1 MLTNTPQ
8 NLSPELILQYLFQ
21 MIDEKDLLTFIS
33 LPTYSQK
40 NEWLFTYYFLYPEE
54 KITEDVLNNFYAL
67 LLDDSENSIHASC
80 FRQILFICKFNSVK
94 EDAFINCCKIIYRKR
109 KDNPNLVNSF
119 FHYMFHSYITPVDKV
134 LELFSSNMDLLEKI
148 YIFEVLY
155 NEHFDNNETYFKIL
169 AAIDTEFVCR
179 FFSTVI
185 SQSEHF
191 RVSDISGQIQRVY
204 EFDVYTEIFEKL
216 AEMIVA
222 SFKYYLHELQ
232 ELFETL
238 LKDKDKE
245 KVNMLIMFFIESHF
259 SDENYMYC
267 MFNAIAELEDS
278 ERITYIKA
286 FLNQTQD
293 IDAFKKLPV
302 VSETY
307 SWSGSEVP
315 IIEKNKAF
323 IVKLNNELHGLDF
336 LDHKQ
341 YLEDKEKQLDDHIKE
356 VQIREYIRGC

>member
-1 MLTNTPQ
+1 
-8 NLSPELILQYLFQ
+8 
-21 MIDEKDLLTFIS
+21 
-33 LPTYSQK
+33 
-40 NEWLFTYYFLYPEE
+40 
-54 KITEDVLNNFYAL
+54 
-67 LLDDSENSIHASC
+67 
-80 FRQILFICKFNSVK
+80 
-94 EDAFINCCKIIYRKR
+94 
-109 KDNPNLVNSF
+109 
-119 FHYMFHSYITPVDKV
+119 
-134 LELFSSNMDLLEKI
+134 
-148 YIFEVLY
+148 
-155 NEHFDNNETYFKIL
+155 
-169 AAIDTEFVCR
+169 
-179 FFSTVI
+179 
-185 SQSEHF
+185 
-191 RVSDISGQIQRVY
+191 
-204 EFDVYTEIFEKL
+204 
-216 AEMIVA
+216 
-222 SFKYYLHELQ
+222 
-232 ELFETL
+232 
-238 LKDKDKE
+238 
-245 KVNMLIMFFIESHF
+245 MLIMFFIESHF